1 MANKESNSYIFMYS
15 TILVVVAAAVL
26 AVAAVGLRPFQ
37 KKNQEIEKM
46 QQLLTAVGIENDVK
60 NAEELYKKY
69 FVQELTV
76 NKKGEVLSTYENE
89 TLKGEVK
96 VRPFNVELSKELAK
110 GEEAML
116 PIFICN
122 QEGKTVYVVPVH
134 GKGLYDAIWG
144 NVAIEEDLNTVRGVL
159 FDHKGETPGLGAE
172 ITNPAFPAQ
181 FKGKKIFENDQVKL
195 AVVKGQKTDE
205 EKQYQADA
213 VTGATNTSNGVS
225 NMLRD
230 CLSNYIEY
238 FKTLKTK

>member
-89 TLKGEVK
+89 TVKGE

-144 NVAIEEDLNTVRGVL
+144 NIAIEEDLNTVRGVL

-181 FKGKKIFENDQVKL
+181 FKGKKIFENDEVKL
-195 AVVKGQKTDE
+195 AVVKGQKTEE

-225 NMLRD
+225 NMLKD

>member
-89 TLKGEVK
+89 TLKGEV
-96 VRPFNVELSKELAK
+96 RPFNVELSKELAK

-144 NVAIEEDLNTVRGVL
+144 NIAIEEDLNTVRGVL

-181 FKGKKIFENDQVKL
+181 FKGKKIFENDEVKL
-195 AVVKGQKTDE
+195 AVVKGQKTEE

-225 NMLRD
+225 NMLKD

>member
-89 TLKGEVK
+89 TLKGEV
-96 VRPFNVELSKELAK
+96 RPFNVELSKELAK

-122 QEGKTVYVVPVH
+122 QEGKTIYVVPVH

-181 FKGKKIFENDQVKL
+181 FKGKKIFENDEVKL
-195 AVVKGQKTDE
+195 AVVKGQKTEE

-225 NMLRD
+225 NMLKD

>member
-89 TLKGEVK
+89 TLKGEV
-96 VRPFNVELSKELAK
+96 RPFNVELSKELAK
-110 GEEAML
+110 GEEAMF

-181 FKGKKIFENDQVKL
+181 FKGKKIFENDEVKL
-195 AVVKGQKTDE
+195 AVVKGQKTEE

-225 NMLRD
+225 NMLKD

>member
-225 NMLRD
+225 NMLKD
-230 CLSNYIEY
+230 CLSNYVEY

>member
-89 TLKGEVK
+89 TLKGE

-181 FKGKKIFENDQVKL
+181 FKGKKIFENDEVKL
-195 AVVKGQKTDE
+195 AVVKGQKTEE

-225 NMLRD
+225 NMLKD

-238 FKTLKTK
+238 FKTLKIK

>member
-89 TLKGEVK
+89 TLKGEV
-96 VRPFNVELSKELAK
+96 RPFNVELSKELAK

-172 ITNPAFPAQ
+172 ITNPAA
-181 FKGKKIFENDQVKL
+181 GR
-195 AVVKGQKTDE
+195 
-205 EKQYQADA
+205 
-213 VTGATNTSNGVS
+213 
-225 NMLRD
+225 NM
-230 CLSNYIEY
+230 
-238 FKTLKTK
+238 

>member
-60 NAEELYKKY
+60 NAEDLYKKY
-69 FVQELTV
+69 FVQELAV
-76 NKKGEVLSTYENE
+76 NKKGEVVSTYENE
-89 TLKGEVK
+89 TLKGE

-110 GEEAML
+110 GDEAML

-122 QEGKTVYVVPVH
+122 QDGKTVYVVPVH

-144 NVAIEEDLNTVRGVL
+144 NVAIADDLNTIVGVL

-181 FKGKKIFENDQVKL
+181 FKGKKIFENDEVKL
-195 AVVKGQKTDE
+195 AVVKSSKKTNDTFE
-205 EKQYQADA
+205 ADA

-225 NMLRD
+225 NMLKD
-230 CLSNYIEY
+230 CLSNYVEY

>member
-26 AVAAVGLRPFQ
+26 AVAAVGLKPFQ

-60 NAEELYKKY
+60 NAEDLYKKY
-69 FVQELTV
+69 FVQELAV
-76 NKKGEVLSTYENE
+76 NKKGEVVSTYENQ
-89 TLKGEVK
+89 TLKGEE
-96 VRPFNVELSKELAK
+96 RPFNIELSKQLAK
-110 GEEAML
+110 GDEAML

-144 NVAIEEDLNTVRGVL
+144 NVAIADDLNTIVGVL

-181 FKGKKIFENDQVKL
+181 FKGKKIFENDEVKL
-195 AVVKGQKTDE
+195 AVVKSSKKTNDTFE
-205 EKQYQADA
+205 ADA

-225 NMLRD
+225 NMLKD
-230 CLSNYIEY
+230 CLSNYVEY

>member
-26 AVAAVGLRPFQ
+26 AVAAVGLKPFQ

-60 NAEELYKKY
+60 NAEDLYKKY
-69 FVQELTV
+69 FVQELAV
-76 NKKGEVLSTYENE
+76 NKKGEVVSTYENQ
-89 TLKGEVK
+89 TLKGEE
-96 VRPFNVELSKELAK
+96 RPFNIELSKQLAK
-110 GEEAML
+110 GDEAML

-144 NVAIEEDLNTVRGVL
+144 NVAIADDLNTIVGVL

-172 ITNPAFPAQ
+172 ITNPAFPEQ
-181 FKGKKIFENDQVKL
+181 FKGKKIFENDEVKL
-195 AVVKGQKTDE
+195 AVVKGQKTEE

-225 NMLRD
+225 NMLKD

>member
-26 AVAAVGLRPFQ
+26 AVAAVGLKPFQ

-60 NAEELYKKY
+60 NAEDLYKKY
-69 FVQELTV
+69 FVQELAV
-76 NKKGEVLSTYENE
+76 NKKGEVVSTYENQ
-89 TLKGEVK
+89 TLKGEE
-96 VRPFNVELSKELAK
+96 RPFNIELSKQLAK
-110 GEEAML
+110 GDEAML

-144 NVAIEEDLNTVRGVL
+144 NVAIADDLNTIVGVL

-181 FKGKKIFENDQVKL
+181 FKGKKIFENDEVKL
-195 AVVKGQKTDE
+195 SVVSSKKTNDTFE
-205 EKQYQADA
+205 ADA

-225 NMLRD
+225 NMLKD
-230 CLSNYIEY
+230 CLSNYVEY

>member
-89 TLKGEVK
+89 TLKGEV
-96 VRPFNVELSKELAK
+96 RPFNVELSKELTK

-122 QEGKTVYVVPVH
+122 QEGETVYVVPVH

-181 FKGKKIFENDQVKL
+181 FKGKKIFENDEVKL
-195 AVVKGQKTDE
+195 AVVKGQKTEE

-225 NMLRD
+225 NMLKD

>member
-26 AVAAVGLRPFQ
+26 AVASVGLRPFQ

-60 NAEELYKKY
+60 NAEDLYKKY
-69 FVQELTV
+69 FVQELAV
-76 NKKGEVLSTYENE
+76 NKKGEVVSTYENE
-89 TLKGEVK
+89 TLKGE

-110 GEEAML
+110 GDEAML

-122 QEGKTVYVVPVH
+122 QDGKTVYVVPVH

-144 NVAIEEDLNTVRGVL
+144 NVAIADDLNTIVGVL

-181 FKGKKIFENDQVKL
+181 FKGKKIFENDEVKL
-195 AVVKGQKTDE
+195 AVVKSSKKTNDTFE
-205 EKQYQADA
+205 ADA

-225 NMLRD
+225 NMLKD
-230 CLSNYIEY
+230 CLSNYVEY

>member
-26 AVAAVGLRPFQ
+26 AVASVGLRPFQ

-89 TLKGEVK
+89 TLKGE

-181 FKGKKIFENDQVKL
+181 FKGKKIFENDEVKL
-195 AVVKGQKTDE
+195 AVVKGQKTEE

-225 NMLRD
+225 NMLKD

>member
-89 TLKGEVK
+89 ILKGE
-96 VRPFNVELSKELAK
+96 VRPFNVELSKELTK

-181 FKGKKIFENDQVKL
+181 FKGKKIFENDEVKL
-195 AVVKGQKTDE
+195 AVVKGQKTEE

-225 NMLRD
+225 NMLKD

>member
-89 TLKGEVK
+89 TLKGEV
-96 VRPFNVELSKELAK
+96 RPFNVELSKELAK

-144 NVAIEEDLNTVRGVL
+144 NVAIKEDINTVRGVL

-181 FKGKKIFENDQVKL
+181 FKGKKIFENDEVKL
-195 AVVKGQKTDE
+195 AVVKGQKTEE

-225 NMLRD
+225 NMLKD

>member
-89 TLKGEVK
+89 TLKGE

-181 FKGKKIFENDQVKL
+181 FKGKKIFENDEVKL
-195 AVVKGQKTDE
+195 AVVKGKKTAE
-205 EKQYQADA
+205 NFQADA

-225 NMLRD
+225 NMLKD

>member
-26 AVAAVGLRPFQ
+26 AVAAVGLKPFQ

-60 NAEELYKKY
+60 NAEDLYKKY
-69 FVQELTV
+69 FVQELAV
-76 NKKGEVLSTYENE
+76 NKKGEVVSTYENQ
-89 TLKGEVK
+89 TLKGEV
-96 VRPFNVELSKELAK
+96 RPFNIELSKELAK
-110 GEEAML
+110 GDEAML

-144 NVAIEEDLNTVRGVL
+144 NVAIADDLNTIVGVL

-181 FKGKKIFENDQVKL
+181 FKGKKIFENDEVKL
-195 AVVKGQKTDE
+195 AVVKSSKKTNDTFE
-205 EKQYQADA
+205 ADA

-225 NMLRD
+225 NMLKD
-230 CLSNYIEY
+230 CLSNYVEY

>member
-26 AVAAVGLRPFQ
+26 AVAAVGLKPFQ

-76 NKKGEVLSTYENE
+76 NKKGEVVSTYENQ
-89 TLKGEVK
+89 TLKGEE
-96 VRPFNVELSKELAK
+96 RPFNIELSKQLAK
-110 GEEAML
+110 GDEAML

-122 QEGKTVYVVPVH
+122 QDGKTVYVVPVH

-181 FKGKKIFENDQVKL
+181 FKGKKIFENDEVKL
-195 AVVKGQKTDE
+195 AVVKGQKTEE

-225 NMLRD
+225 NMLKD

>member
-89 TLKGEVK
+89 TLKGE

-181 FKGKKIFENDQVKL
+181 FKGKKIFENDEVKL
-195 AVVKGQKTDE
+195 AVVKGQKTEE

-225 NMLRD
+225 NMLKD

>member
-69 FVQELTV
+69 FVQELTL

-89 TLKGEVK
+89 TLKGE

-181 FKGKKIFENDQVKL
+181 FKGKKIFENDEVKL
-195 AVVKGQKTDE
+195 AVVKGQKTEE

-225 NMLRD
+225 NMLKD

>member
-89 TLKGEVK
+89 TLKGEE
-96 VRPFNVELSKELAK
+96 RPFNVELSKELAK

-181 FKGKKIFENDQVKL
+181 FKGKKIFENDEVKL
-195 AVVKGQKTDE
+195 AVVKGQKTEE

-225 NMLRD
+225 NMLKD

>member
-1 MANKESNSYIFMYS
+1 MANNESNSYIFMYS

-69 FVQELTV
+69 FVQELAV

-89 TLKGEVK
+89 TLKGEV
-96 VRPFNVELSKELAK
+96 RPFNVELSKELAK
-110 GEEAML
+110 GDEAML

-122 QEGKTVYVVPVH
+122 QDGKTVYVVPVH

-144 NVAIEEDLNTVRGVL
+144 NVAIADDLNTVVGVL

-181 FKGKKIFENDQVKL
+181 FKGKKIFENDEVKL
-195 AVVKGQKTDE
+195 AVVKSSKKTNDTFE
-205 EKQYQADA
+205 ADA

-225 NMLRD
+225 NMLKD
-230 CLSNYIEY
+230 CLSNYVEY

>member
-89 TLKGEVK
+89 TLKGE

-195 AVVKGQKTDE
+195 AVVKGQKTEE

>member
-89 TLKGEVK
+89 ILKGE
-96 VRPFNVELSKELAK
+96 VRPFNVELSKELTK

-181 FKGKKIFENDQVKL
+181 FKCKKIFENDEVKL
-195 AVVKGQKTDE
+195 AVVKGQKTEE

-225 NMLRD
+225 NMLKD

>member
-26 AVAAVGLRPFQ
+26 AVAAVGLKPFQ

-60 NAEELYKKY
+60 NAEDLYKKY
-69 FVQELTV
+69 FVQELAV
-76 NKKGEVLSTYENE
+76 NKKGEVVSTYENQI
-89 TLKGEVK
+89 LKGEV
-96 VRPFNVELSKELAK
+96 RPFNIELSK
-110 GEEAML
+110 GDEAML

-144 NVAIEEDLNTVRGVL
+144 NVAIADDLNTIVGVL

-181 FKGKKIFENDQVKL
+181 FKGKKIFENDEVKL
-195 AVVKGQKTDE
+195 AVVKSSKKTNDTFE
-205 EKQYQADA
+205 ADA

-225 NMLRD
+225 NMLKD
-230 CLSNYIEY
+230 CLSNYVEY

>member
-89 TLKGEVK
+89 TLKGEV
-96 VRPFNVELSKELAK
+96 RPFNIELSKELAK
-110 GEEAML
+110 GEQAQF
-116 PIFICN
+116 PIFVCK
-122 QEGKTVYVVPVH
+122 QEGKTIYVVPVH

-144 NVAIEEDLNTVRGVL
+144 NIAIEEDLNTVAGAL

-181 FKGKKIFENDQVKL
+181 FKGKKIFENDEVKL
-195 AVVKGQKTDE
+195 AVVKGQKTEE

-225 NMLRD
+225 NMLKD

>member
-76 NKKGEVLSTYENE
+76 NKKGEILSTYENE
-89 TLKGEVK
+89 TLKGE

-181 FKGKKIFENDQVKL
+181 FKGKKIFENDEVKL
-195 AVVKGQKTDE
+195 AVVKGQKTEE

-225 NMLRD
+225 NMLKD
-230 CLSNYIEY
+230 CLSNYIEF

>member
-1 MANKESNSYIFMYS
+1 MANKESNLYIFMYS

-26 AVAAVGLRPFQ
+26 AVAAVGLKPFQ

-60 NAEELYKKY
+60 NAEDLYKKY
-69 FVQELTV
+69 FVQELAV
-76 NKKGEVLSTYENE
+76 NKKGKVVSTYENQ
-89 TLKGEVK
+89 TLKGEE
-96 VRPFNVELSKELAK
+96 RPFNIELSKQLGK
-110 GEEAML
+110 GDEAML

-144 NVAIEEDLNTVRGVL
+144 NVAIADDLNTIVGVL

-181 FKGKKIFENDQVKL
+181 FKGKKIFENDEVKL
-195 AVVKGQKTDE
+195 AVVKSSKKTNDTFE
-205 EKQYQADA
+205 ADA

-225 NMLRD
+225 NMLKD
-230 CLSNYIEY
+230 CLSNYVEY

>member
-26 AVAAVGLRPFQ
+26 AVAAVGLKPFQ

-60 NAEELYKKY
+60 NAEDLYKKY
-69 FVQELTV
+69 FVQELAV
-76 NKKGEVLSTYENE
+76 NKKGEVVSTYENQI
-89 TLKGEVK
+89 LKGEV
-96 VRPFNVELSKELAK
+96 RPFNIELSKELAK
-110 GEEAML
+110 GDEAML

-144 NVAIEEDLNTVRGVL
+144 NVAIADDLNTIVGVL

-181 FKGKKIFENDQVKL
+181 FKGKKIFENDEVKL
-195 AVVKGQKTDE
+195 AVVKSSKKTNDTFE
-205 EKQYQADA
+205 ADA

-225 NMLRD
+225 NMLKD
-230 CLSNYIEY
+230 CLSNYVEY

>member
-69 FVQELTV
+69 FVQELAV

-89 TLKGEVK
+89 TLKGEV
-96 VRPFNVELSKELAK
+96 RPFNIELSKELAK
-110 GEEAML
+110 GDEAML

-122 QEGKTVYVVPVH
+122 QDGKTVYVVPVH

-144 NVAIEEDLNTVRGVL
+144 NVAIADDLNTIVGVL

-181 FKGKKIFENDQVKL
+181 FKGKKIFENDEVKL
-195 AVVKGQKTDE
+195 AVVKSSKKTNDTFE
-205 EKQYQADA
+205 ADA

-225 NMLRD
+225 NMLKD
-230 CLSNYIEY
+230 CLSNYVEY

>member
-26 AVAAVGLRPFQ
+26 AVAAVGLKPFQ

-60 NAEELYKKY
+60 NAEDLYKKY
-69 FVQELTV
+69 FVQELAV
-76 NKKGEVLSTYENE
+76 NKKGEVVSTYENQ
-89 TLKGEVK
+89 TLKGEV
-96 VRPFNVELSKELAK
+96 RPFNIELSKQLAK
-110 GEEAML
+110 GDEAML

-144 NVAIEEDLNTVRGVL
+144 NVAIADDLNTIVGVL

-181 FKGKKIFENDQVKL
+181 FKGKKIFENDEVKL
-195 AVVKGQKTDE
+195 AVVKSSKKTNDTFE
-205 EKQYQADA
+205 ADA

-225 NMLRD
+225 NMLKD
-230 CLSNYIEY
+230 CLSNYVEY